1 MPGFFIF
8 GELFVISHRE
18 AIMDFIGT
26 MEGSEIHVEL
36 KYCERCGGLWLRPQ
50 GTSGVYCASCRVC
63 LAAMPNPGEAPP
75 RKARSRR
82 RARVQGKDVQIE
94 DLSPAQIEY
103 LQGVAAME
111 VWA

>member
-1 MPGFFIF
+1 
-8 GELFVISHRE
+8 
-18 AIMDFIGT
+18 MDFIGT
-26 MEGSEIHVEL
+26 TEGSEIQVEL

-50 GTSGVYCASCRVC
+50 GTNGVYCASCRVC

-82 RARVQGKDVQIE
+82 KARVQGKDVQRE
-94 DLSPAQIEY
+94 GLQSPARIEY

-111 VWA
+111 VRA